1 MVGNQ
6 KSESAGEPMFSRPW
20 AIATDSHNRVF
31 VVDGS
36 VNQIF
41 VLNENGTLISS
52 FGRKGEGPGEFCSP
66 TEIAIHN
73 DRIFVADACLKVHEF
88 DMHFQV
94 VNTYIHDSETP
105 PSTGIGSIGEILF
118 IPAFPLPPK
127 RMRLIQMFEMRKGKL
142 YFINSFYNYFQPEKK
157 YSNQMNAIFSLNQ
170 IRFATDGRRCVAF
183 GRRSE
188 KDLFLIDLEARVA
201 YKYRLIG
208 KTLDTIQKK
217 ELPEHVPDYAARHF
231 FKMLTF
237 DVNGNLYI
245 LVPGGILETNIPSF
259 HTSPYLYRVQPVDG
273 TESVFGGYDALAVSG
288 KYMFLLSPGNA
299 QLAIF
304 KQKGR

>member
-1 MVGNQ
+1 
-6 KSESAGEPMFSRPW
+6 
-20 AIATDSHNRVF
+20 
-31 VVDGS
+31 
-36 VNQIF
+36 
-41 VLNENGTLISS
+41 
-52 FGRKGEGPGEFCSP
+52 
-66 TEIAIHN
+66 
-73 DRIFVADACLKVHEF
+73 
-88 DMHFQV
+88 
-94 VNTYIHDSETP
+94 
-105 PSTGIGSIGEILF
+105 
-118 IPAFPLPPK
+118 
-127 RMRLIQMFEMRKGKL
+127 
-142 YFINSFYNYFQPEKK
+142 EKK

-188 KDLFLIDLEARVA
+188 KDLFLIDLVARVS

-231 FKMLTF
+231 FKTLTF
-237 DVNGNLYI
+237 DVNSNLYI

-259 HTSPYLYRVQPVDG
+259 HASPYLYRVQPVDG
-273 TESVFGGYDALAVSG
+273 TESVFGGYDALSVSG

-304 KQKGR
+304 KRQGR